1 MEHASHWE
9 LWEEWET
16 ILCKPRVGLM
26 DSWKGRTEASTLGRR
41 LTCWWTSVR
50 GDTGNTQRGFMISQE
65 ELEKKRGPECP
76 VSEMLYH
83 TNWCLFPNAGRTD
96 VDIKHQFFSVIH
108 LITFR
113 TYDVTG
119 KRDEV
124 CKFQVCRHSN
134 GSNLEMTLSKPRKSH
149 WKKGDRYCG
158 SAGRLLS
165 STCEVSSPIQH
176 CIPTER
182 GIIRGVGGW
191 CLNF

>member
-1 MEHASHWE
+1 MGRVRDHPLQTQGWTHGLSKRKDWSKHFR
-9 LWEEWET
+9 EEADLLVDQCE
-16 ILCKPRVGLM
+16 RG
-26 DSWKGRTEASTLGRR
+26 
-41 LTCWWTSVR
+41 
-50 GDTGNTQRGFMISQE
+50 GDTGNTQRGFMISQG

-134 GSNLEMTLSKPRKSH
+134 GSKVEMTLSKPRKSH
-149 WKKGDRYCG
+149 WKEGDRCCG